1 MPLKRQDARTG
12 VLAVCLAGF
21 LVNGCS
27 SVPSW
32 ADPAEWYRDTK
43 KQTSTHIPGKDKNFP
58 KLSSVPARPTAP
70 SEAERKKMVKGLLA
84 DRQAARYSDEKIR
97 RQSENVTAVGK
108 SAN

>member
-43 KQTSTHIPGKDKNFP
+43 KQTSTHIPGKDESFP
-58 KLSSVPARPTAP
+58 KLSSVPARHAAP
-70 SEAERKKMVKGLLA
+70 SEAERKKMAKGLLA
-84 DRQAARYSDEKIR
+84 DRQEARYSDEKIR
-97 RQSENVTAVGK
+97 RQGENVTAVGK